1 MRNYDEVS
9 VIASLMRKSTIN
21 IDRGNKTI
29 SIIKDS
35 NELGNTSWGKIDF
48 LVNHCKYHTCYVD
61 SINRKTRKRM
71 EDDVDEST
79 SKLDIIGRVKL
90 QFKK

>member
-21 IDRGNKTI
+21 IDRGSKTI
-29 SIIKDS
+29 TILKDS
-35 NELGNTSWGKIDF
+35 TELGNGSWGKIDF
-48 LVNHCKYHTCYVD
+48 LVNHCKYHTCY
-61 SINRKTRKRM
+61 SNTLGKKSRKRM
-71 EDDVDEST
+71 DDEVEEST